1 MSAVALLWVL
11 AAPAPPAAGA
21 PASAAATQPAVD
33 EAAPTEAAA
42 AAEPAA
48 AEQPPAKAAAPDEAA
63 AEAVATEAAPTG
75 VAAERAPTAPAPATK
90 PAPTADD
97 APTGPPR
104 WRLGG
109 GFDSGQWRL
118 GDDDRFEERRLNGFR
133 AFAEWLPAP
142 WRLSVAYRLLNERVE
157 DVLAVPATEGD
168 THRNHA
174 LAALGGYDHR
184 WLHLALGL
192 AAWRGVETAEDPAW
206 LLRPAGRLRAGPAD
220 LLYLEASAFDFT
232 HWSLGPGAYKAGL
245 GAQPGGARLFLGL
258 AADWNERLAFSVAG
272 AAPLGGDL
280 TLHAGAGVDA
290 REPGHY
296 LLIEAG
302 LSVGWR

>member
-1 MSAVALLWVL
+1 MSAVALVWVL
-11 AAPAPPAAGA
+11 ATPAPAAGA
-21 PASAAATQPAVD
+21 APAAEVASAVD
-33 EAAPTEAAA
+33 GEAPTKAEATKPAP
-42 AAEPAA
+42 AEPT
-48 AEQPPAKAAAPDEAA
+48 PAKAAAPEDPA
-63 AEAVATEAAPTG
+63 AEAEATDAAPNE
-75 VAAERAPTAPAPATK
+75 VAAERAPTAPAPATQ
-90 PAPTADD
+90 PAPAGD
-97 APTGPPR
+97 APDDRPR

-142 WRLSVAYRLLNERVE
+142 WRVSVAYRLLNERVE
-157 DVLAVPATEGD
+157 DVFAAPATEGD

-184 WLHLALGL
+184 WFHLALGA

-290 REPGHY
+290 REPGYY

>member
-11 AAPAPPAAGA
+11 ATPAPPAAVA
-21 PASAAATQPAVD
+21 PAEVAAAVD
-33 EAAPTEAAA
+33 GEAPTEAAA
-42 AAEPAA
+42 TEPPATTERTPAPPAA
-48 AEQPPAKAAAPDEAA
+48 PPTDH
-63 AEAVATEAAPTG
+63 
-75 VAAERAPTAPAPATK
+75 
-90 PAPTADD
+90 PAPTDSD
-97 APTGPPR
+97 TPTDPPR

-142 WRLSVAYRLLNERVE
+142 WRASVAYRLLNERVE
-157 DVLAVPATEGD
+157 DVLDVAATEGD

-184 WLHLALGL
+184 WFHLALGA
-192 AAWRGVETAEDPAW
+192 AAWRGTETAEDPTW
-206 LLRPAGRLRAGPAD
+206 HLRPAGRLRAGPAD

>member
-11 AAPAPPAAGA
+11 MQPAVEAEPAPTAEPAPAAARAAEVPPAEATPA
-21 PASAAATQPAVD
+21 AEPTPVAEPAPAAEPASAA
-33 EAAPTEAAA
+33 E
-42 AAEPAA
+42 
-48 AEQPPAKAAAPDEAA
+48 
-63 AEAVATEAAPTG
+63 
-75 VAAERAPTAPAPATK
+75 PAPA
-90 PAPTADD
+90 ANPTPVTDD
-97 APTGPPR
+97 EPHGPPR

-142 WRLSVAYRLLNERVE
+142 WRVSVAYRLLNERVE

-192 AAWRGVETAEDPAW
+192 AAWRGVETAEDPTW